1 MSFIKKIVSVT
12 VIMVL
17 SIFTGCSDQITSSG
31 ETGSSEKGEGVVIST
46 VEESLPVIQTYRT
59 QIRVKPHRAYT
70 FDVMSTGFDRF
81 YSIDINNLTVNPNED
96 RLADECSDIMVYSNN
111 LKKESM
117 NCHSKGFEVSQITVE
132 NTGSSFLDLDVS
144 LRAFK
149 QSKMPVI
156 KNEE

>member
-1 MSFIKKIVSVT
+1 MSFIKMILPVT

-59 QIRVKPHRAYT
+59 QIRVKPHRSYT

-81 YSIDINNLTVNPNED
+81 YSIDISNLTVYPNED
-96 RLADECSDIMVYSNN
+96 RASDDCREILVYSNN

-117 NCHSKGFEVSQITVE
+117 SCHSKGFEVSQVTVE

-144 LRAFK
+144 LRAYK
-149 QSKMPVI
+149 QSKIPVI
-156 KNEE
+156 KNKE

>member
-1 MSFIKKIVSVT
+1 MSFIKMIVSVT

-46 VEESLPVIQTYRT
+46 SEESLPVIQTYRT
-59 QIRVKPHRAYT
+59 QIRIKPHRAYT

-81 YSIDINNLTVNPNED
+81 YSIDISNITVNPKED
-96 RLADECSDIMVYSNN
+96 RATDVCRDILVYSNN

-117 NCHSKGFEVSQITVE
+117 SCHSSGFEVSQVTVE
-132 NTGSSFLDLDVS
+132 NTGTSFLDLDVT

-149 QSKMPVI
+149 QSKVPVI
-156 KNEE
+156 NIEK

>member
-1 MSFIKKIVSVT
+1 MSFIKMILPVT

-59 QIRVKPHRAYT
+59 QIRVKPHRSYT

-81 YSIDINNLTVNPNED
+81 YSIDVNNLTLKQTED
-96 RLADECSDIMVYSNN
+96 KLADKCGDILVYSNN

-117 NCHSKGFEVSQITVE
+117 SCHSNGFEVSQITVE
-132 NTGSSFLDLDVS
+132 NTGSTFLDLDVS

-149 QSKMPVI
+149 QSKVPVI

>member
-1 MSFIKKIVSVT
+1 MSFIKMILPVS

-17 SIFTGCSDQITSSG
+17 SIFKGCSDQITSSG
-31 ETGSSEKGEGVVIST
+31 ETGSSEKGEGVVISE

-59 QIRVKPHRAYT
+59 HIRVKPHRSYT

-81 YSIDINNLTVNPNED
+81 YSIDISNVTVNPNED
-96 RLADECSDIMVYSNN
+96 RASDDCRDILVYSNN

-117 NCHSKGFEVSQITVE
+117 SCHSKGFEVSQITVE

-149 QSKMPVI
+149 QSKVPVI
-156 KNEE
+156 KNK

>member
-1 MSFIKKIVSVT
+1 MSFIKMIVSVT

-31 ETGSSEKGEGVVIST
+31 ETGSSEKGEGVVMST

-70 FDVMSTGFDRF
+70 FDVISTGFDRF
-81 YSIDINNLTVNPNED
+81 YSIDINNLTVIPNED
-96 RLADECSDIMVYSNN
+96 KASDVCRDILVYSNN

-117 NCHSKGFEVSQITVE
+117 SCHSKGFEVSQVTVE
-132 NTGSSFLDLDVS
+132 NTGTSFLDLEVT

-149 QSKMPVI
+149 QSKVPPV
-156 KNEE
+156 KNEK